1 MENQILFKKRALN
14 INYDQMK
21 PYSERL
27 VTRAISENL
36 SVACIDN
43 TTREVIGFCLIEDL
57 NAPPLSSGFYDI
69 FIL

>member
-1 MENQILFKKRALN
+1 
-14 INYDQMK
+14 MK

-36 SVACIDN
+36 SVVCIDN
-43 TTREVIGFCLIEDL
+43 TTKEVIGFCLIEDL